1 MCWKFIER
9 YCKKKRKKKEI
20 EGKEGREDFPWKI
33 GEARFIHEDQSRNIR
48 CRGIRGTRSIIL
60 SRIIGSLSESRN
72 IQTSGSPVFSRGL
85 LVNYPRKII
94 LPVSW
99 RAKIFYYVLRNA
111 TLVSRFNLLH
121 ICIRTRFLKR
131 ERERERERFLTVW
144 VIERNFRSKRRKLF
158 VIEEGKKK
166 KEKNGKDR
174 GRIIFASTKFF
185 FICATRP
192 S

>member
-33 GEARFIHEDQSRNIR
+33 GEARFIHEDQSRSIR

-111 TLVSRFNLLH
+111 TLISRFNLLH

-131 ERERERERFLTVW
+131 EREREISNRVGHREEFS
-144 VIERNFRSKRRKLF
+144 F
-158 VIEEGKKK
+158 EEEKIIRYRGRLKKK